1 MKIRTGV
8 IVTIVTIIVVFVS
21 IVPLA
26 MQVSLYPAVGDIEDA
41 EAENAV
47 LQVVR
52 LIENDL
58 KMLGGTCE
66 DWGKWDDT
74 YLFVT
79 GEKEGYPKENLIGV
93 TQIGCEKN
101 WSRY

>member
-8 IVTIVTIIVVFVS
+8 IVTIVTIIVVFAS

-58 KMLGGTCE
+58 KMLGARARTGGSGT
-66 DWGKWDDT
+66 
-74 YLFVT
+74 
-79 GEKEGYPKENLIGV
+79 IR
-93 TQIGCEKN
+93 ISS
-101 WSRY
+101 SRGRKRATRKRT